1 MTMEASTMFAAIKAW
16 VDANPVLFGVLIV
29 GVPYML
35 VDASWNATVQRRLD
49 ELDRRLRER

>member
-1 MTMEASTMFAAIKAW
+1 MFAAIKAW
-16 VDANPVLFGVLIV
+16 VDANPVLFGVLIF